1 MTTDAYLYDLSFEQL
16 EVLSGAV
23 VALCEAG
30 RDAEEH
36 GWAPRFLLIPGQPLS
51 MTLAFRMPLAA
62 PEVPGL
68 EPFDF
73 GADPSDDDA
82 ILDTIIGERSV
93 EDFHKRKMAEYHAL
107 KKFHDPAEFEAPLSS
122 AEDFIVPVVT
132 DGAKFPVPTP
142 QEPEPGIGGEGV
154 AVTVPA
160 EPLPGVTWPAGAFV
174 DNALDQPAPAC
185 PPGSASALA
194 ASSRPLAWSDA
205 EIDLTISLIVAA
217 VQQGQTRS
225 VGIEM
230 ASVKM
235 GRGLDA
241 VRKYVTRHLQERITE
256 ALQRNAADPHLPE
269 PPPDADALTAHLLS
283 MPRKD
288 GWTLE
293 RDLDLVAMLV
303 ENGWGSQD
311 IAVDLG
317 LDTKAVKARWDALT
331 GLSRDEKTDKW
342 VRRYAGRVVLDRL
355 KTLSGGV

>member
-1 MTTDAYLYDLSFEQL
+1 MSKDVFLDDLSLDDLQGMASAITHL
-16 EVLSGAV
+16 V
-23 VALCEAG
+23 EAG
-30 RDAEEH
+30 LCLVENGH
-36 GWAPRFLLIPGQPLS
+36 TPRFYLTPGFEAAIS
-51 MTLAFRMPLAA
+51 VNWEMPFLT
-62 PEVPGL
+62 ERLQVQSRDPG
-68 EPFDF
+68 
-73 GADPSDDDA
+73 PSDDDV
-82 ILDTIIGERSV
+82 ILDSIIGERSV

-107 KKFHDPAEFEAPLSS
+107 KKFHDPAEFEAPQSS
-122 AEDFIVPVVT
+122 AEDFLVPVVT
-132 DGAKFPVPTP
+132 DGDEFPVPAP
-142 QEPEPGIGGEGV
+142 QEPGIGGEGV
-154 AVTVPA
+154 AVTIPA

-174 DNALDQPAPAC
+174 DNAPDQPAPAC

-217 VQQGQTRS
+217 VRQGQTRS
-225 VGIEM
+225 VGIEL

-293 RDLDLVAMLV
+293 RDLDLAAMSV

-331 GLSRDEKTDKW
+331 GLSRDDKTDKL

-355 KTLSGGV
+355 KTLSGAV

>member
-1 MTTDAYLYDLSFEQL
+1 MSKEVFLDDLSLDDLQGMASAIAHL
-16 EVLSGAV
+16 V
-23 VALCEAG
+23 EAG
-30 RDAEEH
+30 LCLKDRGH
-36 GWAPRFLLIPGQPLS
+36 TPRFYLTPGFEAAIS
-51 MTLAFRMPLAA
+51 VNWAMPFLT
-62 PEVPGL
+62 ERLQVQSR
-68 EPFDF
+68 
-73 GADPSDDDA
+73 DPSPAEDDA
-82 ILDTIIGERSV
+82 ILDKIIGERSV
-93 EDFHKRKMAEYHAL
+93 EDFHKRKMAEYYAL
-107 KKFHDPAEFEAPLSS
+107 KKFHDPAEFFAPTPS
-122 AEDFIVPVVT
+122 AEDFVVPVVT
-132 DGAKFPVPTP
+132 DGAEFP
-142 QEPEPGIGGEGV
+142 I
-154 AVTVPA
+154 PA
-160 EPLPGVTWPAGAFV
+160 EPLPGLTWAAGAFV
-174 DNALDQPAPAC
+174 DNAPDQPAPAC

-225 VGIEM
+225 VGIER

-241 VRKYVTRHLQERITE
+241 VRKYVTRHLQDRIAE
-256 ALQRNAADPHLPE
+256 ALQRSAADPHLPE

-293 RDLDLVAMLV
+293 RDLDLAAMSV

-331 GLSRDEKTDKW
+331 GLVRDDKTDKW
-342 VRRYAGRVVLDRL
+342 VRRYAGHAVLDRL
-355 KTLSGGV
+355 KTLSGRV